1 MSGFYKECIRM
12 AIHTMKSNKLRTAL
26 SVLGVMI
33 GVAALVVILSL
44 GDSVT
49 SNMMSTFSE
58 GGIDVITI
66 MPQKSR
72 NSREVLNE
80 SFTSELKSKFQSI
93 EDCIVTNSQNC
104 SFRYMSET
112 LSGNVI
118 GTYSAMDDFYSLKF
132 DSGKWWSLEDN
143 INSRLVCAI
152 GCDVAEKLFPG
163 EDPVGKQMKIFYR
176 NKAGIYTITGVI
188 SKTDSTSSISFDG
201 SVFIPFNTF
210 TAKVRRSAN
219 VDSYIIRI
227 AEGWDPS
234 VESGKIEEYLSSLV
248 SSDGYMLFS
257 LSSLRETISKG
268 MGTVTMFIALI
279 GGISLL
285 VGGIGIM
292 NIMLVSVAERTKE
305 IGILK
310 AIGAQPVNIEIQ
322 FLIEAVFLTLF
333 GGLLGISLGIVLALL
348 VDYILVWPLSVS
360 VVSVFA
366 GLVFSVLVGVFFGVY
381 PARKASRLNPID
393 ALSRD

>member
-58 GGIDVITI
+58 GGIDIITI

>member
-58 GGIDVITI
+58 GGIDIITI

-72 NSREVLNE
+72 NLREVLNE